1 MKIIMMLL
9 LLSAYA
15 FALGANMG
23 VSIDYNDLNL
33 HSGKHFFYK
42 TNQDVTDA
50 DTVVRFMFTTPATK
64 HIHARFVMYAEDEFL
79 VELYEGTTVS
89 NSGTPITTFNNNR
102 NSTETPNTLAFSAP
116 TVSTEGTLIW
126 KAVINSS
133 KHTAISKSSNFEII
147 AKNST
152 NYLFKITKAAA
163 GTHFIEPEFFWFEEP

>member
-15 FALGANMG
+15 FAIGANSG
-23 VSIDYNDLNL
+23 VSMGFNDHNI
-33 HSGKHFFYK
+33 HAGKHFFYR

-64 HIHARFVMYAEDEFL
+64 KIHARFNMEAEDEFT
-79 VELYEGTTVS
+79 VELFESAVAS
-89 NSGTPITTFNNNR
+89 NNGTPVTTFNNNR
-102 NSTETPNTLAFSAP
+102 NSTETPELLAYASP
-116 TVSTEGTLIW
+116 TISNEGTLIW
-126 KAVINSS
+126 KSVINSGKKLS
-133 KHTAISKSSNFEII
+133 ISIGTNYEII
-147 AKNST
+147 AKSST